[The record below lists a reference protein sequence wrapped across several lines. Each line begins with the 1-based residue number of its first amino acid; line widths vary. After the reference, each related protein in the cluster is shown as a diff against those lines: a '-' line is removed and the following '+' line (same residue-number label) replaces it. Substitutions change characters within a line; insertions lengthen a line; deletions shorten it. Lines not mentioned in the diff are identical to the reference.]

1 MWVKPIGVV
10 NILDKARVILS
21 RCETTFGSDIPI
33 SFLNIFLRL
42 KPGQHNNVTGIR
54 KTSTLSSAGVSR
66 ALAIMGS
73 YNTPDRKGRTLDQPL
88 LRLLSDTKDRRYKY
102 VELTAYGTDILRSL
116 SCI

>member
-1 MWVKPIGVV
+1 MKDLREV
-10 NILDKARVILS
+10 LL
-21 RCETTFGSDIPI
+21 RCETMFGSDIPV
-33 SFLNIFLRL
+33 SFLNIFLSL
-42 KPGQHNNVTGIR
+42 KPGQHNNVTDIR
-54 KTSTLSSAGVSR
+54 KLSSLSSAGVSR

-102 VELTAYGTDILRSL
+102 VVLTTYGTDILRSL